1 VEVRQR
7 VPAVPRVVAAVV
19 AAVVVM
25 HVVVCVAVRVV
36 AAAVAFNLV
45 NGVLVGALAMIGV
58 ANIALPKLASW
69 LQQKGV
75 VNASNV
81 LGSPNNW
88 KYLVFG
94 LVLVVMMRVRPDGLL
109 PARLERRKA
118 GGSA

>member
-1 VEVRQR
+1 
-7 VPAVPRVVAAVV
+7 
-19 AAVVVM
+19 M
-25 HVVVCVAVRVV
+25 
-36 AAAVAFNLV
+36 
-45 NGVLVGALAMIGV
+45 LVGALAMIGV

-94 LVLVVMMRVRPDGLL
+94 LVLVVMMRVRPDAAVVVATELSLL
-109 PARLERRKA
+109 
-118 GGSA
+118 